1 MNVKKLI
8 QIDEELCDGC
18 GACIAP
24 CVEGALALIDGKARV
39 INQNFCDGAG
49 VCLGSCPTG
58 ALSLVPANEPEIV
71 QKGTPS
77 NVKDRLQC
85 SFCQTDEDQSYLIS
99 LQHKGQNLLT
109 CTKCL
114 PALIHGK

>member
-1 MNVKKLI
+1 MSDKKWI

-39 INQNFCDGAG
+39 INQDICDGAG

-58 ALSLVPANEPEIV
+58 ALSLVPAQKPEMTV
-71 QKGTPS
+71 KAVS
-77 NVKDRLQC
+77 NRAADLSQC
-85 SFCQTDEDQSYLIS
+85 SFCLADENQSYLIG
-99 LQHKGQNLLT
+99 LRHKGQDLLT

-114 PALIHGK
+114 PRLIHG